1 MVKFCLSVAE
11 LELFGQEVR
20 EREVGFTGEHGYMG
34 IIVSAVLVLLD
45 LVANGSEE
53 MLMESS
59 EELSVLSGGLQVKS
73 YNLAILLERG
83 RVVKGEGIELP
94 LLVLIGYGFL
104 YVFDEVCFITSS
116 NLSQADGYV

>member
-1 MVKFCLSVAE
+1 MDAVSVAE

-34 IIVSAVLVLLD
+34 IITVVLILLD

-59 EELSVLSGGLQVKS
+59 EELSVLSGGFQVKS
-73 YNLAILLERG
+73 YNLAILFERC
-83 RVVKGEGIELP
+83 RVVKGEGIELL
-94 LLVLIGYGFL
+94 LLVEVGYGFL
-104 YVFDEVCFITSS
+104 YVLGELCFILSS
-116 NLSQADGYV
+116 NLSQAEGHV